1 MAVTVN
7 RLYKNGA
14 FLYKM
19 ILLAGKSGL
28 TNPVSWVHIIEDDTV
43 TTFLH
48 GNELVFTAGILNR
61 ERDWLLSFA
70 HRLHQADVSAL
81 VVNLGPHTADVD
93 EAVIDYCNLVGLPL
107 FTIPWQTR
115 MVDMT
120 RDFCHRIMHDEQ
132 VENTLVTTMKNILFQ
147 VGDPE
152 TQVLQMERHGFQRN
166 STFCFLAVG
175 AEGYTGDPEELR
187 SALKACAENTAR
199 DRSELFLSFT
209 YNDCRV
215 IVLADHTDD
224 EITAYVERFTRSC
237 ARRLVHVR
245 LFVGASSNQPGIYH
259 QIANF
264 EKSLS
269 ALQMA
274 TRRNEDV
281 VYYDKLGVYKML
293 YAVADKAALRGYYQ
307 ETVGAVE
314 KYDRENGTQLLPL
327 LQDYLR
333 SNDGLQQ
340 VAERHYVHRNTV
352 TNQLRRVQEITG
364 LCPFEMEDKLKL
376 CLGFYIADIL

>member
-19 ILLAGKSGL
+19 MLLAGKSGL
-28 TNPVSWVHIIEDDTV
+28 GNPVKWVHIIEDDTV

-48 GNELVFTAGILNR
+48 GNELVFTAGILNH
-61 ERDWLLSFA
+61 ELDWLLRFA
-70 HRLHQADVSAL
+70 QRLQQAGASAL

-93 EAVIDYCNLVGLPL
+93 PAVIDYCNLVGLPL

-147 VGDPE
+147 VGDLE

-166 STFCFLAVG
+166 SSFCFLAVG
-175 AEGYTGDPEELR
+175 AEGYAGDPEEMR
-187 SALKACAENTAR
+187 ATLKACAEVTAR
-199 DRSELFLSFT
+199 DQGELFLSFT

-215 IVLADHTDD
+215 IVLTDHADAD
-224 EITAYVERFTRSC
+224 IAAYVARFAQSC
-237 ARRLVHVR
+237 ARRLPHVR
-245 LFVGASSNQPGIYH
+245 LHIGVSSNQPGIYH

-264 EKSLS
+264 ERALS

-274 TRRNEDV
+274 TRQDEGV

-293 YAVADKAALRGYYQ
+293 YAVGDKAALRSYYQ

-314 KYDRENGTQLLPL
+314 KYDRENQTQLVPL

-333 SNDGLQQ
+333 GNASLQE

-364 LCPFEMEDKLKL
+364 LCPFEMEDKLRL
-376 CLGFYIADIL
+376 SLGFYIADIL